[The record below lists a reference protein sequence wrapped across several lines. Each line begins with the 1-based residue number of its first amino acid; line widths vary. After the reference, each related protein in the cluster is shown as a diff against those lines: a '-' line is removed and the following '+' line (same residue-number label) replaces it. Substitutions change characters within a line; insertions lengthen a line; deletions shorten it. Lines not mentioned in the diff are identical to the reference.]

1 MGESSEKHL
10 SDAEAEGTAEEA
22 QEELKT
28 ESAGQIQRESI
39 ATTDETEADEVE
51 DQREAATSE
60 AISGEELERAL
71 AEVDKLRDATLRAEA
86 EMQNMQRRTA
96 RDIENAHKFGVER
109 FLQNLLPVVDSLEKA
124 IESAEQAGGG
134 AEEAIAEGVVL
145 CHKLLLDVLDKEK
158 IEVIDPIGEPF
169 DPNEHQAMSMVE
181 NLDMEPNSVFAVVQK
196 GYKLNGRLVRAAM
209 VMVSKAPASQVDDD
223 EEPAADS

>member
-1 MGESSEKHL
+1 MAQPEEEHGQTSEVDGEELANENADSEKV
-10 SDAEAEGTAEEA
+10 SGE
-22 QEELKT
+22 KT
-28 ESAGQIQRESI
+28 ESENGEGI
-39 ATTDETEADEVE
+39 ATSKTDEGVE
-51 DQREAATSE
+51 S
-60 AISGEELERAL
+60 SPEESLEEIL
-71 AEVDKLRDATLRAEA
+71 AELDRHKDLALRSEA

-96 RDIENAHKFGVER
+96 RDVENAHKFGVER
-109 FLQNLLPVVDSLEKA
+109 LLQNLLPVVDSLEKA

-209 VMVSKAPASQVDDD
+209 VMVSKAPASQVDDV